1 MQPKSKFKVM
11 AKLSSRNIK
20 NNTEL
25 RVDVRSLSWDE
36 YKMLVELV
44 RAASESFSKGY
55 NTIAVGSFD
64 LSYIDTRV
72 CASLE
77 SLNTLAKLDK
87 IFHKL

>member
-1 MQPKSKFKVM
+1 M
-11 AKLSSRNIK
+11 AKLFSRVIK
-20 NNTEL
+20 KDTEL

-55 NTIAVGSFD
+55 KTVAVGSFD
-64 LSYIDTRV
+64 LSYVDTRV
-72 CASLE
+72 FASLE
-77 SLNTLAKLDK
+77 SFNTLAKLNK

>member
-1 MQPKSKFKVM
+1 M
-11 AKLSSRNIK
+11 AKLFRRNIK
-20 NNTEL
+20 KNTEL

-36 YKMLVELV
+36 YRMLVELI

-55 NTIAVGSFD
+55 KTIAVGSFD
-64 LSYIDTRV
+64 LSYVDTRV
-72 CASLE
+72 FADLE

>member
-1 MQPKSKFKVM
+1 M
-11 AKLSSRNIK
+11 AKLFSRNVK
-20 NNTEL
+20 KNTEL

-36 YKMLVELV
+36 YKMLVELI

-55 NTIAVGSFD
+55 DTLSIGSFD

-87 IFHKL
+87 VFRKL

>member
-11 AKLSSRNIK
+11 ANISRRMIK
-20 NNTEL
+20 KDTQL

-36 YKMLVELV
+36 YRMLVELV

-55 NTIAVGSFD
+55 KTTAVGSFD

-72 CASLE
+72 FADIE
-77 SLNTLAKLDK
+77 SLNTLAKLNK
-87 IFHKL
+87 ILHKL

>member
-1 MQPKSKFKVM
+1 M
-11 AKLSSRNIK
+11 AKLFRRNIK
-20 NNTEL
+20 KNTEL

-36 YKMLVELV
+36 YRMLVELI

-55 NTIAVGSFD
+55 KTHSVGSFD
-64 LSYIDTRV
+64 LSYVDTRV
-72 CASLE
+72 FADLE